1 MRASSRSSCCDIAV
15 YGLPTLAACAAA
27 LLPGSPARADRIP
40 NPLNDRF
47 QVTLGTFFLTSE
59 PIVQLN
65 GETEPGDRVH
75 WDRAF
80 GRMDADRFRLE
91 SHWRF
96 ADRHKIRAIA
106 FSLSRERSEVLDESI
121 DWGGETYPV
130 HAEVRAE
137 FSFEILELAYEY
149 AFWRRKNYE
158 LGASIGF
165 HYTALDASLEALAE
179 ASSGTLTE
187 DLDDAAAVNV
197 PLPVIGFSG
206 TWSLSHNFW
215 LDASAQFFAL
225 SIDEYD
231 GYLQSYRASLTWQP
245 RSWLGIGI
253 GYSLFSTEVDVAND
267 DLDGALDWTYDGPM
281 VFYRASF

>member
-1 MRASSRSSCCDIAV
+1 MHRLEKT
-15 YGLPTLAACAAA
+15 GACAAA
-27 LLPGSPARADRIP
+27 LLLGSPAQADRAP
-40 NPLNDRF
+40 SPLNDRF

-75 WDRAF
+75 WDKEF
-80 GRMDADRFRLE
+80 GSMDADRVRFE
-91 SHWRF
+91 AHWRF

-106 FSLSRERSEVLDESI
+106 FSLSRERTEVLDESI

-130 HAEVRAE
+130 HAEVRAD

-158 LGASIGF
+158 LGASFGF
-165 HYTALDASLEALAE
+165 HYTTLDASLEALAE
-179 ASSGTLTE
+179 VSSGTLSE
-187 DLDDAAAVNV
+187 DLDDAATVNV
-197 PLPVIGFSG
+197 PLPVIGVSG

-231 GYLQSYRASLTWQP
+231 GRLESYRASLTWQP

-253 GYSLFSTEVDVAND
+253 GYNLFSVDMTVEND
-267 DLDGALDWTYDGPM
+267 DLDGVLDWIYGGPM
-281 VFYRASF
+281 LFYRASF